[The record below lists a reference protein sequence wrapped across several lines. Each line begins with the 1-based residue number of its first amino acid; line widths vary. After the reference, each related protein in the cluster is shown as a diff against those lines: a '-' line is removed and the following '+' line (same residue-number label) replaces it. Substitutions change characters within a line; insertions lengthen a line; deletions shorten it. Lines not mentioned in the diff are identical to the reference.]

1 MYEGI
6 AVSPLT
12 SGKNSLKY
20 LKSQH
25 EFNSY
30 CIFYRDGVPRDL
42 RNPVFKP
49 SDDTEPNVIEPDR
62 KDKPDVVQSKAE
74 IDMMIATANKFFRT
88 SKTKKGMGSNLAHL
102 RV

>member
-1 MYEGI
+1 MRLPNGLG
-6 AVSPLT
+6 PR
-12 SGKNSLKY
+12 NSLKY

-25 EFNSY
+25 EVNSY
-30 CIFYRDGVPRDL
+30 CIFYRDRVPRDL

-49 SDDTEPNVIEPDR
+49 SDKTEPNVIEPDR

-88 SKTKKGMGSNLAHL
+88 SKTKKGIGSNVARLGGL
-102 RV
+102 SF